1 LPVAFAID
9 EEQRR
14 ICMTT
19 DDMIEEIEDL
29 EPALPRALVVLAE
42 GAEEAEAVIIV
53 DVLRRAGIDTTLAS
67 LGSDTVVQL
76 SRKVRIVADSTLA
89 AVTGNFEALVL
100 PGGAEG
106 ARRLCASELVG
117 ERLRAHSRDGRI
129 VAAICAA
136 PLAFQAHQVFA
147 GRSMTCHPTVA
158 SRIAAYGKLE
168 RANVVEDGNLITSQG
183 PGTSFLFALAIVRRV
198 VGEPRAA
205 EVERGLVLAR

>member
-1 LPVAFAID
+1 
-9 EEQRR
+9 
-14 ICMTT
+14 MTT

>member
-1 LPVAFAID
+1 
-9 EEQRR
+9 
-14 ICMTT
+14 MTT

-117 ERLRAHSRDGRI
+117 ERLRTHSRDGRI

>member
-1 LPVAFAID
+1 
-9 EEQRR
+9 
-14 ICMTT
+14 MTT

-76 SRKVRIVADSTLA
+76 SRKVRIVADVTLA
-89 AVTGNFEALVL
+89 AVTGSFEALVL

-117 ERLRAHSRDGRI
+117 ERLRTHSRDGRI

>member
-1 LPVAFAID
+1 
-9 EEQRR
+9 
-14 ICMTT
+14 MTS

-29 EPALPRALVVLAE
+29 EPALPRALVILAE

-53 DVLRRAGIDTTLAS
+53 DVLRRAGIDTVFAA
-67 LGSDTVVQL
+67 LGEGVVQC
-76 SRKVRIVADSTLA
+76 SRKVRIATDVPLA

-117 ERLRAHSRDGRI
+117 ERLRAHSRDNRL

-147 GRSMTCHPTVA
+147 GRAMTCHPTVA
-158 SRIAAYGKLE
+158 SRIAMYGKLE
-168 RANVVEDGNLITSQG
+168 RGNVVEDGNLITSQG

-205 EVERGLVLAR
+205 EVERGLVLPR

>member
-1 LPVAFAID
+1 
-9 EEQRR
+9 
-14 ICMTT
+14 MTT

-29 EPALPRALVVLAE
+29 DPALPRALVVLAE

>member
-1 LPVAFAID
+1 
-9 EEQRR
+9 
-14 ICMTT
+14 MTT

-67 LGSDTVVQL
+67 LGNDTVVQL
-76 SRKVRIVADSTLA
+76 SRKVRIVADVTLA

-117 ERLRAHSRDGRI
+117 ERLRTHSRDGRI

>member
-1 LPVAFAID
+1 
-9 EEQRR
+9 
-14 ICMTT
+14 MTT

-53 DVLRRAGIDTTLAS
+53 DVLRRTNINTTLAS

-76 SRKVRIVADSTLA
+76 NRKVRIVADSTLA

>member
-1 LPVAFAID
+1 
-9 EEQRR
+9 
-14 ICMTT
+14 
-19 DDMIEEIEDL
+19 MIEEIEDL

-76 SRKVRIVADSTLA
+76 SRKVRIVADVTLA
-89 AVTGNFEALVL
+89 AVTGSFEALVL

-117 ERLRAHSRDGRI
+117 ERLRTHSRDGRI

>member
-1 LPVAFAID
+1 
-9 EEQRR
+9 
-14 ICMTT
+14 MTT

-183 PGTSFLFALAIVRRV
+183 PGPSFLFALAIVRRV